1 MEHSRYFTVEEANEA
16 LEHLEPLVKEVLEIR
31 HDLDATGFDLPSQS
45 FVREH
50 TEDDVE
56 RVNQKLDRLEEVLE
70 EMHDTGA
77 LYKDPSF
84 EKGTLD
90 FPHLMEDDDGGSRE
104 VYLCWMEGE
113 EEVGYWHPMDEGM
126 RGRQPL

>member
-1 MEHSRYFTVEEANEA
+1 MKHDRQFTVEEANAA
-16 LEHLEPLVKEVLEIR
+16 LEELRPLVKQVLEIR
-31 HDLDATGFDLPSQS
+31 HDLDALGFDLPSQS
-45 FVREH
+45 FVQEPGS
-50 TEDDVE
+50 DDVE
-56 RVNQKLDRLEEVLE
+56 RVDALLDDLESLLDEI
-70 EMHDTGA
+70 HDSGA

-90 FPHLMEDDDGGSRE
+90 FPHRMTGEDGETEE

-113 EEVGYWHPMDEGM
+113 DEVGYWHPVDEGM